1 MGGAADL
8 CIEHSVR
15 PAPVLSAH
23 HIQPRSSTP
32 QVQAARR
39 LFTTHARVIR
49 TFRQSPHAA
58 ARLVS
63 SPDPAQLR
71 RSKRQRM
78 FTLHAAG
85 NLGLQTAYSICY
97 VAALALQV
105 GQPDCSY
112 AWVVMSSLEL
122 VRVSCW

>member
-1 MGGAADL
+1 M
-8 CIEHSVR
+8 
-15 PAPVLSAH
+15 
-23 HIQPRSSTP
+23 
-32 QVQAARR
+32 
-39 LFTTHARVIR
+39 
-49 TFRQSPHAA
+49 
-58 ARLVS
+58 S